1 VAESSPRA
9 TVLRFIEYLN
19 EGDRAGIASLIS
31 EDLKFTDIRGRVYME
46 KGFMAGYLAEFPNY
60 KIHVRHA
67 LRGGDG
73 VAIIGQTTGSHVPS
87 EIEDRETLVWTAEVK
102 DGLISQWRV
111 YSGEEYARR
120 S

>member
-1 VAESSPRA
+1 VAGSTPGAIVR
-9 TVLRFIEYLN
+9 RFIEYVN
-19 EGDRAGIASLIS
+19 EGDLAGIASLIS
-31 EDLKFTDIRGRVYME
+31 EDLKFTDIRGRVYRE

-60 KIHVRHA
+60 QIHVCHA

-73 VAIIGQTTGSHVPS
+73 VAIIGQTTGSHVPP
-87 EIEDRETLVWTAEVK
+87 EIEEGETLVWTAEVK
-102 DGLISQWRV
+102 DGLISEWRV

>member
-19 EGDRAGIASLIS
+19 EGDRSGIASLIS